1 MSDISLNKGMILMN
15 SSILIVASSIIAVFM
30 AVTMIFVRAKAAKKP
45 TSAKK
50 IILPPL
56 FMSSGAI
63 MFLFPEFR
71 ISMLEVIEAL
81 FVGAIFSY
89 FLIKTTK
96 FEKVKNEIYLIPS
109 KSFILI
115 LIVLFIVR
123 TLIKYII
130 GSQISFGASS
140 GMFFLLAF
148 GMIVTWRFAMLM
160 KYNKLK
166 NSDDCLPNGEVE
178 A

>member
-1 MSDISLNKGMILMN
+1 L
-15 SSILIVASSIIAVFM
+15 ASSIIAVFM

-45 TSAKK
+45 TSIKK
-50 IILPPL
+50 IILPPV

-63 MFLFPEFR
+63 MFIFPEFR
-71 ISMLEVIEAL
+71 ISMLEVAEAL
-81 FVGAIFSY
+81 VVGAVFSY

-96 FEKVKNEIYLIPS
+96 FEKIKEDIYLIPS
-109 KSFILI
+109 KSFIFI
-115 LIVLFIVR
+115 LIVLFVVR

-148 GMIVTWRFAMLM
+148 GMIVTWRIAMLF
-160 KYNKLK
+160 KYSKLK
-166 NSDDCLPNGEVE
+166 NNTECIANGE
-178 A
+178 